1 MEVNCFVKKGKVN
14 AFNHLHIDSFLV
26 SNDSSCFLHIEDY
39 YKDILVKDYILKAT
53 SCEEKRLFD
62 SLKLVSLSLI
72 VLDRKMSVLS
82 KSEIVKVEFA
92 ILLIKNVDMFVF
104 YKFDSYFMEKE
115 LAYFKKLFK
124 KLVSKYGKTIVL
136 LDSKLEFLFDLVD
149 RIVVKNEKDELEVF
163 VSPTFYEERLL
174 ELLGTP
180 KIVEFVKYVNATGK
194 KLLPYTDM
202 RELIKAIYREV

>member
-1 MEVNCFVKKGKVN
+1 MEINPFVKKGKVN
-14 AFNHLHIDSFLV
+14 AFNLLHIDSFLV
-26 SNDSSCFLHIEDY
+26 SNDSFYL
-39 YKDILVKDYILKAT
+39 LQVKDNYKEVLVRDYIVSAT
-53 SCEEKRLFD
+53 SCEEKRLLD
-62 SLKLVSLSLI
+62 SLKLVHLSLE
-72 VLDRKMSVLS
+72 VLDKKMNVLS
-82 KSEIVKVEFA
+82 KSEVVKVELA
-92 ILLIKNVDMFVF
+92 ILLIHNVDTLVL

-124 KLVSKYGKTIVL
+124 KLVLKYGKTIVL

-163 VSPTFYEERLL
+163 VTPNFYEERLL

-180 KIVEFVKYVNATGK
+180 KIVEFVKYVNCNGK

-202 RELIKAIYREV
+202 KELIKAIYREV